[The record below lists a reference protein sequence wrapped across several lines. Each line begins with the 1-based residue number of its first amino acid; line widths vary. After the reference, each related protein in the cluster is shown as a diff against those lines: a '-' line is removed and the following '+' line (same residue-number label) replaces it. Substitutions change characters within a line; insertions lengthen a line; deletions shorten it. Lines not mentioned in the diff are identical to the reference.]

1 MTYGAQDIPSNQPV
15 QKLFRSVADRALTQS
30 SIPDKDLLLY
40 LSDMLTHFMYVDNLY
55 PLKDENGEGL
65 CYLAEMLEVALEAPR
80 SRKKEFYQQIGDHTL
95 FILGMFP
102 ESLTYGRR
110 TLSHSYYADTGRS
123 SYRVVSQMEPDSKS
137 TVVFKKLADK
147 YDRCVLSINWV
158 REYTNDPFYQYMLRQ
173 FGMTQ

>member
-1 MTYGAQDIPSNQPV
+1 MTYEDHGVPNNHPV
-15 QKLFRSVADRALTQS
+15 KKLFLSVADRALTQA
-30 SIPDKDLLLY
+30 SIPDKDLLFY
-40 LSDMLTHFMYVDNLY
+40 LSDMLTHFMYVENLY
-55 PLKDENGEGL
+55 KLKDENGERLG
-65 CYLAEMLEVALEAPR
+65 YLAEMIEVALEAPR
-80 SRKKEFYQQIGDHTL
+80 SRKKECYQQIGDHTL

-110 TLSHSYYADTGRS
+110 TLSHSYYVDTGRS
-123 SYRVVSQMEPDSKS
+123 SYRVASELEPNTES

-147 YDRCVLSINWV
+147 YERCVLSINWV